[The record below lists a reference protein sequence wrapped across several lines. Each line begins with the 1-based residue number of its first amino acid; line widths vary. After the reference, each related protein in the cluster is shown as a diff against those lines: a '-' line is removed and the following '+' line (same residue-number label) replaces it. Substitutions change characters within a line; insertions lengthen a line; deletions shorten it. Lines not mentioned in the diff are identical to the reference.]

1 MAYPYSL
8 HPGHCGHTFCAICIL
23 KWFFSRL
30 HRVCGGWHEAVDC
43 PICRSVLILTP
54 DRVPRSNM
62 TFPFVP
68 NRVAAAVVE
77 SLIERLAISSLPV
90 MKREYS
96 EALRISESDK
106 EGRTRKKEVAKF
118 EDCDCSSEVDL
129 DVWKEGGTMR
139 AEWLKRDRCAYN
151 HVFPPS
157 LSLIINP
164 SSDGKREM
172 NQLLHSWPTLGSN
185 DFLLVKQRL
194 EV

>member
-1 MAYPYSL
+1 
-8 HPGHCGHTFCAICIL
+8 
-23 KWFFSRL
+23 
-30 HRVCGGWHEAVDC
+30 
-43 PICRSVLILTP
+43 
-54 DRVPRSNM
+54 M

-151 HVFPPS
+151 HAFPPS